1 MEEANAQASA
11 AFSEEERRMV
21 AAYAAQIDVTDA
33 GLVLRYGAGA
43 QRQVAQCASRA
54 LAVAQD
60 SQLDEAAR
68 LVTEAADELRS
79 FSAGGRGPFARLR
92 GRAQRPAA
100 LRKRCVAMAA
110 RIDDIA
116 AALRTVQRALMKDA
130 ALLDQMHAANNGY
143 VRELELYL
151 AAGRKALAAVPGGG
165 DGPHAGDRAAAARE
179 RFEKKLHDL
188 DLSRMVA
195 LQTGPQIR
203 LLQHAQQT
211 MVDKIQTTL
220 VTTIPLWKNQA
231 AIALG
236 LADAQA
242 ARAAQEAFEAASDE
256 ALVAHAEDLRR
267 EAAALAD
274 ALADVARAQSE
285 ERGRIDRAQA
295 EIERLQLPAAP
306 SA

>member
-1 MEEANAQASA
+1 MEETNAQASA
-11 AFSEEERRMV
+11 AFSEEEQRMV
-21 AAYAAQIDVTDA
+21 AAYAGQIDLADA

-54 LAVAQD
+54 LAVAQH
-60 SQLDEAAR
+60 STLDDAAR
-68 LVTEAADELRS
+68 LVAEATDELRA

-92 GRAQRPAA
+92 GRAQGPAA

-110 RIDDIA
+110 RVDDIA

-130 ALLDQMHAANNGY
+130 ALLDQMHAANDGY

-151 AAGRKALAAVPGGG
+151 AAGRQALAAAPAEGGARQ
-165 DGPHAGDRAAAARE
+165 AGDRAAAGRE

-203 LLQHAQQT
+203 LLQRAQQT

-267 EAAALAD
+267 EAASLAD

-285 ERGRIDRAQA
+285 ERGRMDRAQA

-306 SA
+306 TA